1 MTEGSTDREAG
12 SRYGKGRMEAFSD
25 GVVAIAITLLVLELT
40 PPALESGSVWRALLE
55 QWPEYLAYLV
65 SFASIGA
72 AWVAHAA
79 VTDHIAE
86 VDAVFFRLN
95 LLLLFFVSVLPFP
108 TGMIGAYLH
117 DADAERV
124 AITIYG
130 VNVLAISATMSVLW
144 RYAVAERL
152 IHGDR
157 PEEQVRAVTA
167 KLDPSLA
174 VYAVAIAVGLAAPTA
189 AVVLYLAIA
198 LFLLIPFRAIV
209 RHGRRRPER

>member
-1 MTEGSTDREAG
+1 MTEGSADREAG
-12 SRYGKGRMEAFSD
+12 RRYGKGRMEAFSD

-130 VNVLAISATMSVLW
+130 VNLLAISATMSVL
-144 RYAVAERL
+144 
-152 IHGDR
+152 
-157 PEEQVRAVTA
+157 
-167 KLDPSLA
+167 
-174 VYAVAIAVGLAAPTA
+174 
-189 AVVLYLAIA
+189 
-198 LFLLIPFRAIV
+198 
-209 RHGRRRPER
+209 

>member
-1 MTEGSTDREAG
+1 M
-12 SRYGKGRMEAFSD
+12 
-25 GVVAIAITLLVLELT
+25 TLLVLELT
-40 PPALESGSVWRALLE
+40 TPALESGSVAQGLLD

-95 LLLLFFVSVLPFP
+95 LLLLLFVSVLPFP

-124 AITIYG
+124 AVTIYG
-130 VNVLAISATMSVLW
+130 VNLLAISATMSVLW

-152 IHGDR
+152 THGDR
-157 PEEQVRAVTA
+157 PEERIRAVTV

-174 VYAVAIAVGLAAPTA
+174 VYVVAIGIGLVAPIA
-189 AVVLYLAIA
+189 AVILYLVIA
-198 LFLLIPFRAIV
+198 LFLLIPFRTIV
-209 RHGRRRPER
+209 RHIRGRPER

>member
-1 MTEGSTDREAG
+1 MSEGSAG
-12 SRYGKGRMEAFSD
+12 RSTGHRYGKGRMEAFSD
-25 GVVAIAITLLVLELT
+25 GVAAIAITLLVLELS
-40 PPALESGSVWRALLE
+40 PPALESGSVWEGIVE

-86 VDAVFFRLN
+86 VDSVFFRLN
-95 LLLLFFVSVLPFP
+95 LLFLFFVSVLPFP

-117 DADAERV
+117 DVDAERV
-124 AITIYG
+124 AVSIYG
-130 VNVLAISATMSVLW
+130 VNLLAISATLSVLW
-144 RYAVAERL
+144 RYAVAEGL

-157 PEEQVRAVTA
+157 PEERVRAVTA

-174 VYAVAIAVGLAAPTA
+174 VYALAIAIGVVAPTA

-198 LFLLIPFRAIV
+198 LFLLIPFRTFV
-209 RHGRRRPER
+209 RHVRGRPER